1 MQYSLR
7 AIVFGAAILSA
18 TGLFAQSPADV
29 QESTS
34 ATQLPDA
41 PQPQVAELE
50 LTQQQQQPAPN
61 TNGTQSSSQST
72 PQSGSQAS
80 SQAGSQSGSGSQQP
94 GQQTADQSQYDKAQQ
109 QIKKQESQ
117 RAFGIIPSFN
127 TSFTQ
132 DVVPLTKGQK
142 FKLALRG
149 SIDPFTF
156 AQQALIGGYRE
167 LGNNYY
173 GYGWGVGGYFK
184 RAGSAYADSFL
195 GNAIGNGI
203 LPGLWHQEPRYF
215 RLGHGSVIHRGFY
228 AALAAVRCKHDG
240 TDRWEPNYSNVIGNL
255 IAGGISNLYYPPE
268 QKGLEHTIGNGLVN
282 TAVGII
288 GTEFQEFAWDVAKR
302 FQHKTAQQIDEGQQA
317 NQLKK
322 QQQDQQKQQPQ
333 SDQQPQ

>member
-1 MQYSLR
+1 MQHSLR

-18 TGLFAQSPADV
+18 ACITAQSPAPI
-29 QESTS
+29 QEN
-34 ATQLPDA
+34 APAAELPDA
-41 PQPQVAELE
+41 PQPQIAETAELE
-50 LTQQQQQPAPN
+50 LLTQQPALN
-61 TNGTQSSSQST
+61 NNGTQSNTQPGAQSS
-72 PQSGSQAS
+72 SGSH
-80 SQAGSQSGSGSQQP
+80 QP
-94 GQQTADQSQYDKAQQ
+94 GQQPADQSQYDKAQQ

-127 TSFTQ
+127 TSFTH

-156 AQQALIGGYRE
+156 VQEALIGGYRE
-167 LGNNYY
+167 LNDNYY
-173 GYGWGVGGYFK
+173 GYGWGAQGYFK

-195 GNAIGNGI
+195 GNVIGNGI

-215 RLGHGSVIHRGFY
+215 RLGHGNVAHRALY
-228 AALAAVRCKHDG
+228 SALAAVRCKHDG

-255 IAGGISNLYYPPE
+255 IAGGISNLYYPQE
-268 QKGLEHTIGNGLVN
+268 EKGLEHTINNGLVN

-302 FQHKTAQQIDEGQQA
+302 FQKKTAQQIDAGQQT
-317 NQLKK
+317 N
-322 QQQDQQKQQPQ
+322 QQKNP
-333 SDQQPQ
+333 

>member
-18 TGLFAQSPADV
+18 TGLFAQNPGGV
-29 QESTS
+29 QESTQ
-34 ATQLPDA
+34 ATELPDA
-41 PQPQVAELE
+41 PQPQMAELE
-50 LTQQQQQPAPN
+50 LAQQQQQPAPN
-61 TNGTQSSSQST
+61 TDGTQSSSQST
-72 PQSGSQAS
+72 SQPSSQAS
-80 SQAGSQSGSGSQQP
+80 SQTGSQSGSGSQQP
-94 GQQTADQSQYDKAQQ
+94 GQQPADQSQYDKAQQ
-109 QIKKQESQ
+109 QIKKQETQ

-127 TSFTQ
+127 TSFTH

-156 AQQALIGGYRE
+156 AQEALIGGYRE
-167 LGNNYY
+167 LGDNYY
-173 GYGWGVGGYFK
+173 GYGWGVQGYFK
-184 RAGSAYADSFL
+184 RAGAAYADSFL
-195 GNAIGNGI
+195 GNVIGNGI

-215 RLGHGSVIHRGFY
+215 RLGHGNVIHRAFY
-228 AALAAVRCKHDG
+228 SALAAVRCKHDG

-302 FQHKTAQQIDEGQQA
+302 FQKKTAQQIDEGQQA
-317 NQLKK
+317 NQLKN

-333 SDQQPQ
+333 